1 VIMAVSSIH
10 QKWENLRRQIEQH
23 NYRYHV
29 LDDPEISDVEYDKLF
44 RQLIELEETHPAL
57 KTPDS
62 PSRRVGAP
70 PLAKFGSVTHRS
82 LMLSL
87 DNAMN
92 RDELI
97 AFDGRLKRA
106 LDSQDEI
113 TYIAEP
119 KLDGLAI
126 SLVYENGLLSTGA
139 TRGDGRTGEDITQ
152 NLRTI
157 HTIPLRLQGQAVPPI
172 VEIRGEVFIEKEQ
185 FKKLNRK
192 REEAAEP
199 AFANPRN
206 AAAGSLRQLD
216 SSVTAERPLK
226 FFAYELTS
234 AEGINYTS
242 HGESLEQLQKWQV
255 PVNPNISNCTNIEE
269 AIAYYEEWE
278 ENRNTLPYEIDGVVI
293 KVNSTSEREQLGI
306 KSRSPRW
313 AISGKFK
320 AQQATTVVED
330 IVPSIGRTGAV
341 TPVAHLQPVNVGGVI
356 VSRATLHNQDEI
368 DRKDIRTGDT
378 VLIQRAGDV
387 IPEVVKVIT
396 EKRPDEAVKYILPEE
411 CPSCGAEVIRPEE
424 EAVARC
430 HNISCP
436 AQVKGRIE
444 HFASKRA
451 LDIDG
456 LGSKVVSQLIESGLV
471 YSFADL
477 FYLSKEQ
484 LLGLERMGDL
494 SAQNL
499 IDAIDTSKETTLARF
514 IYGLGIRN
522 VGEHVADVLARKYRS
537 LEVLMDSTAEE
548 LEAVDEVGPIVA
560 ESIVSFFGSKE
571 NRDTIRRCL
580 SGGVF
585 LSVPETPEKTDLAVR
600 GKTFVFTGKLEQFTR
615 QDGEEM
621 VRNLGGRAAKSVS
634 SKTDFII
641 AGTGAGSKLI
651 KARKLNITVLNEDE
665 FLALMS

>member
-1 VIMAVSSIH
+1 MAVSSIH

-172 VEIRGEVFIEKEQ
+172 VEIRGEVFIEKEP

-537 LEVLMDSTAEE
+537 LDVLMDSTAEE

>member
-1 VIMAVSSIH
+1 MAVSSIH

-44 RQLIELEETHPAL
+44 RQLIELEEAHPAL
-57 KTPDS
+57 KTPNS

-97 AFDGRLKRA
+97 AFDERLKRA

-119 KLDGLAI
+119 KLDGLAV

-172 VEIRGEVFIEKEQ
+172 VEIRGEVFIEKEPFQ
-185 FKKLNRK
+185 KLNRK

-226 FFAYELTS
+226 FFAYELTL

-255 PVNPNISNCTNIEE
+255 PVNPNISNCTSIEE

-278 ENRNTLPYEIDGVVI
+278 EKRNRLPYEIDGVVI

-330 IVPSIGRTGAV
+330 IVPSLGRTGAV

-368 DRKDIRTGDT
+368 DRKDIRIGDT

-387 IPEVVKVIT
+387 IPGVVKVIT
-396 EKRPDEAVKYILPEE
+396 EKRPDEAAKYILPEE
-411 CPSCGAEVIRPEE
+411 CPSCGAEVVRPEDE
-424 EAVARC
+424 SVARC
-430 HNISCP
+430 QNVSCP
-436 AQVKGRIE
+436 AQVKGRVE

-484 LLGLERMGDL
+484 LLGLERMADL

-537 LEVLMDSTAEE
+537 LDVLMDSTAEE

-571 NRDTIRRCL
+571 NRDTISRCL

-585 LSVPETPEKTDLAVR
+585 LSVPETPEKTDQAVE
-600 GKTFVFTGKLEQFTR
+600 GKTFVFTGKLEKFTR

-651 KARKLNITVLNEDE
+651 KARELNVTILNEDE

>member
-1 VIMAVSSIH
+1 MAVSSIH

-537 LEVLMDSTAEE
+537 LDVLMDSTAEE

>member
-1 VIMAVSSIH
+1 MAVSSIH

>member
-1 VIMAVSSIH
+1 
-10 QKWENLRRQIEQH
+10 
-23 NYRYHV
+23 
-29 LDDPEISDVEYDKLF
+29 
-44 RQLIELEETHPAL
+44 
-57 KTPDS
+57 
-62 PSRRVGAP
+62 
-70 PLAKFGSVTHRS
+70 
-82 LMLSL
+82 MLSL

-306 KSRSPRW
+306 KSRSPQM
-313 AISGKFK
+313 G
-320 AQQATTVVED
+320 
-330 IVPSIGRTGAV
+330 
-341 TPVAHLQPVNVGGVI
+341 
-356 VSRATLHNQDEI
+356 
-368 DRKDIRTGDT
+368 
-378 VLIQRAGDV
+378 
-387 IPEVVKVIT
+387 
-396 EKRPDEAVKYILPEE
+396 
-411 CPSCGAEVIRPEE
+411 
-424 EAVARC
+424 
-430 HNISCP
+430 
-436 AQVKGRIE
+436 
-444 HFASKRA
+444 
-451 LDIDG
+451 
-456 LGSKVVSQLIESGLV
+456 
-471 YSFADL
+471 
-477 FYLSKEQ
+477 YL
-484 LLGLERMGDL
+484 R
-494 SAQNL
+494 
-499 IDAIDTSKETTLARF
+499 
-514 IYGLGIRN
+514 
-522 VGEHVADVLARKYRS
+522 
-537 LEVLMDSTAEE
+537 
-548 LEAVDEVGPIVA
+548 
-560 ESIVSFFGSKE
+560 
-571 NRDTIRRCL
+571 
-580 SGGVF
+580 
-585 LSVPETPEKTDLAVR
+585 
-600 GKTFVFTGKLEQFTR
+600 
-615 QDGEEM
+615 
-621 VRNLGGRAAKSVS
+621 
-634 SKTDFII
+634 
-641 AGTGAGSKLI
+641 
-651 KARKLNITVLNEDE
+651 
-665 FLALMS
+665 

>member
-1 VIMAVSSIH
+1 MAVSSIH

-411 CPSCGAEVIRPEE
+411 CPSCGAEVIR
-424 EAVARC
+424 RRR
-430 HNISCP
+430 
-436 AQVKGRIE
+436 K
-444 HFASKRA
+444 
-451 LDIDG
+451 
-456 LGSKVVSQLIESGLV
+456 
-471 YSFADL
+471 
-477 FYLSKEQ
+477 Q
-484 LLGLERMGDL
+484 LL
-494 SAQNL
+494 
-499 IDAIDTSKETTLARF
+499 
-514 IYGLGIRN
+514 
-522 VGEHVADVLARKYRS
+522 
-537 LEVLMDSTAEE
+537 
-548 LEAVDEVGPIVA
+548 AVIISP
-560 ESIVSFFGSKE
+560 
-571 NRDTIRRCL
+571 
-580 SGGVF
+580 
-585 LSVPETPEKTDLAVR
+585 VR
-600 GKTFVFTGKLEQFTR
+600 LK
-615 QDGEEM
+615 
-621 VRNLGGRAAKSVS
+621 
-634 SKTDFII
+634 
-641 AGTGAGSKLI
+641 
-651 KARKLNITVLNEDE
+651 
-665 FLALMS
+665 

>member
-1 VIMAVSSIH
+1 MAVSSIH

-537 LEVLMDSTAEE
+537 LDVLMDSTAEE
-548 LEAVDEVGPIVA
+548 LEAVDEVGPIIA

>member
-537 LEVLMDSTAEE
+537 LDVLMDSTAEE
-548 LEAVDEVGPIVA
+548 LEAVDEVGPIIA

>member
-1 VIMAVSSIH
+1 MAVSSIH

-44 RQLIELEETHPAL
+44 RQLIELEEAHPAL

-97 AFDGRLKRA
+97 AFDGRLKRV

-119 KLDGLAI
+119 KLDGLAV

-172 VEIRGEVFIEKEQ
+172 VEIRGEVFIEKEPFQ
-185 FKKLNRK
+185 KLNRK
-192 REEAAEP
+192 REEAEES

-226 FFAYELTS
+226 FFAYELTL

-255 PVNPNISNCTNIEE
+255 PVNPNISNCTSIEE

-278 ENRNTLPYEIDGVVI
+278 EKRNRLPYEIDGVVI

-330 IVPSIGRTGAV
+330 IVASLGRTGAV

-368 DRKDIRTGDT
+368 DRKDIRIGDT

-387 IPEVVKVIT
+387 IPGVVKVIT
-396 EKRPDEAVKYILPEE
+396 EKRPDEAAKYILPEE

-484 LLGLERMGDL
+484 LLGLERMADL

-537 LEVLMDSTAEE
+537 LDVLMDSTAEE

-571 NRDTIRRCL
+571 NRDTISRCL

-585 LSVPETPEKTDLAVR
+585 LSVPETPEKTDQAVE
-600 GKTFVFTGKLEQFTR
+600 GKTFVFTGKLEKFTR

-641 AGTGAGSKLI
+641 AGTGAGSKLN
-651 KARKLNITVLNEDE
+651 KARELNVTILNEDE

>member
-1 VIMAVSSIH
+1 MAVSSIH

-44 RQLIELEETHPAL
+44 RQLIELEEAHPAL
-57 KTPDS
+57 KTPNS

-70 PLAKFGSVTHRS
+70 PLAKFGSVIHRS

-97 AFDGRLKRA
+97 AFDGRLKRV

-119 KLDGLAI
+119 KLDGLAV

-172 VEIRGEVFIEKEQ
+172 VEIRGEVFIEKEPFQ
-185 FKKLNRK
+185 KLNRK
-192 REEAAEP
+192 REEAEES

-226 FFAYELTS
+226 FFAYELTL

-255 PVNPNISNCTNIEE
+255 PVNPNIANCTSIEE

-278 ENRNTLPYEIDGVVI
+278 EKRNRLPYEIDGVVI

-330 IVPSIGRTGAV
+330 IVASLGRTGAV

-368 DRKDIRTGDT
+368 DRKDIRIGDT

-477 FYLSKEQ
+477 FCLAKEQ
-484 LLGLERMGDL
+484 LAELERMADL

-537 LEVLMDSTAEE
+537 LDVLMDSTAEE

-571 NRDTIRRCL
+571 NRDTISRCL

-585 LSVPETPEKTDLAVR
+585 LSVPETPEKTDQAVE
-600 GKTFVFTGKLEQFTR
+600 GKTFVFTGKLEKFTR

-651 KARKLNITVLNEDE
+651 KARELNVTILNEDE

>member
-1 VIMAVSSIH
+1 MAVSSIH

-44 RQLIELEETHPAL
+44 RQLIELEEAHPAL
-57 KTPDS
+57 KTPNS

-97 AFDGRLKRA
+97 AFDRRLKRA

-119 KLDGLAI
+119 KLDGLAV

-172 VEIRGEVFIEKEQ
+172 VEIRGEVFIEKEPFQ
-185 FKKLNRK
+185 KLNRK
-192 REEAAEP
+192 REEAEES

-226 FFAYELTS
+226 FFAYELTL

-255 PVNPNISNCTNIEE
+255 PVNPNISNCTSIEE

-278 ENRNTLPYEIDGVVI
+278 EKRNTLPYEIDGVVI

-330 IVPSIGRTGAV
+330 IVPSLGRTGAV

-368 DRKDIRTGDT
+368 DRKDIRIGDT

-411 CPSCGAEVIRPEE
+411 CPSCGAEVIRPEDE
-424 EAVARC
+424 SVARC
-430 HNISCP
+430 QNVSCP
-436 AQVKGRIE
+436 AQVKGRVE

-484 LLGLERMGDL
+484 LLELERMADL

-537 LEVLMDSTAEE
+537 LDVLMDSTAEE

-571 NRDTIRRCL
+571 NRDTISRCL

-585 LSVPETPEKTDLAVR
+585 LSVPETPEKTDQAVE
-600 GKTFVFTGKLEQFTR
+600 GKTFVFTGKLEKFTR

-641 AGTGAGSKLI
+641 AGTGAGSKLN
-651 KARKLNITVLNEDE
+651 KARELNVTILNEDE

>member
-1 VIMAVSSIH
+1 MAVSSIH

-172 VEIRGEVFIEKEQ
+172 VEIRGEVFIEKEP